1 MGRFE
6 CLKGAVFDFVT
17 VRGWVVFFFLM
28 KIGLIVLCL
37 VMI

>member
-17 VRGWVVFFFLM
+17 VRGWFFFLM
-28 KIGLIVLCL
+28 KIGLVVLCL
-37 VMI
+37 VMN